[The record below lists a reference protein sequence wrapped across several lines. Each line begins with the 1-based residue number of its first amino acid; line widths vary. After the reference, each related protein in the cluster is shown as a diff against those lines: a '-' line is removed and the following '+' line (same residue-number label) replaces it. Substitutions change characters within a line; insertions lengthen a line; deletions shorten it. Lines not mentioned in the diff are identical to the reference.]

1 MGDTGD
7 TTIDITGGEYYLLQ
21 DNIYYRGD
29 TGESTREYGEERNRG
44 KRGVAEDRWD
54 GSLLYHT

>member
-29 TGESTREYGEERNRG
+29 TGESTREYGEERSSG
-44 KRGVAEDRWD
+44 G
-54 GSLLYHT
+54 